1 MSLGADKTA
10 CLNELKTALRVVAG
24 DAVDNPPADANI
36 AALAQALYAILTTDA
51 VVSVASSDN
60 TAFWSWLQTVGTN
73 SGAGPPPGTGLTG
86 RLT

>member
-1 MSLGADKTA
+1 MSLGADRTV

-36 AALAQALYAILTTDA
+36 AALAQAVYAILTADA
-51 VVSVASSDN
+51 TVSVAQGDN
-60 TAFWSWLQTVGTN
+60 TAFWAWLQLVGTG
-73 SGAGPPPGTGLTG
+73 SGAGPPPVTPLTG

>member
-24 DAVDNPPADANI
+24 DAVDNPPADANL
-36 AALAQALYAILTTDA
+36 AALAQAIYAILTADA
-51 VVSVASSDN
+51 VVSVASADN
-60 TAFWSWLQTVGTN
+60 AAFWSWLQQVGTQTTV
-73 SGAGPPPGTGLTG
+73 GPPPGTGLTG

>member
-1 MSLGADKTA
+1 MSLGADKTV
-10 CLNELKTALRVVAG
+10 CLAELKTALRVVAG

-36 AALAQALYAILTTDA
+36 AALAQALYAILASDA
-51 VVSVASSDN
+51 AVTIAATDN
-60 TAFWSWLQTVGTN
+60 TAFWAWLQNVGTG

>member
-1 MSLGADKTA
+1 MSLGADKTV
-10 CLNELKTALRVVAG
+10 CLNELKAALRVVAG

-51 VVSVASSDN
+51 AVSIASSDN
-60 TAFWSWLQTVGTN
+60 GQFWLWLQSVGTL
-73 SGAGPPPGTGLTG
+73 SGAGPPPGTGLSG

>member
-36 AALAQALYAILTTDA
+36 AALAQAVYAILTTDVA
-51 VVSVASSDN
+51 VSVDAADN
-60 TAFWSWLQTVGTN
+60 TAFWDWLQQVGTL
-73 SGAGPPPGTGLTG
+73 STAGPPPGTGLAG